1 MTVRRRRR
9 LSRRKSRR
17 SFSLKSGVHGKNNLS
32 VRPMRG
38 GFRI

>member
-1 MTVRRRRR
+1 MAKRRRA

-17 SFSLKSGVHGKNNLS
+17 SFRKSAGVRKKNL
-32 VRPMRG
+32 RATPARG